1 MARIHAAGGW
11 ITGQGRVNG
20 NLNLSR
26 SIGDQQYKVDQ
37 ALPPEAQLIT
47 AMPDVHIHQLR
58 WVEPSYPVSDVWSDS
73 SADWPPPGCEDG
85 RSIATIRGV
94 DEFLLVAC
102 DGVWDVLSSQQAVDF
117 VRERLPPPEGESP
130 GGAPRVAT
138 GAELSAIAE
147 AVFDH
152 CLTHNPKETVGIG
165 GDNMTL
171 LIVQL
176 QPPSEGQ

>member
-1 MARIHAAGGW
+1 MSARPSTDRCRCAHYRCPAHGQVLCRGGTALPLSRDHKPSNEGEMARIHAAGGW

-94 DEFLLVAC
+94 SP
-102 DGVWDVLSSQQAVDF
+102 SSPP
-117 VRERLPPPEGESP
+117 RRLERPCTTDIYLH
-130 GGAPRVAT
+130 
-138 GAELSAIAE
+138 I
-147 AVFDH
+147 
-152 CLTHNPKETVGIG
+152 
-165 GDNMTL
+165 
-171 LIVQL
+171 
-176 QPPSEGQ
+176 